1 MFSYSLLCILAVI
14 PASIAQQAPPQ
25 GQMPPGQAQSNIQ
38 MGGGGG
44 RMGVPGQ
51 MPLAFPQGF
60 PQMMQGMG
68 QIPQPG
74 QSASGGQPNVKQR
87 RSLAMGKFRKFNA

>member
-1 MFSYSLLCILAVI
+1 MI
-14 PASIAQQAPPQ
+14 PVSIAQQSPPQ
-25 GQMPPGQAQSNIQ
+25 GQMPQGQAPSNAQ

-44 RMGVPGQ
+44 RMGI
-51 MPLAFPQGF
+51 PLAFPQGF

-87 RSLAMGKFRKFNA
+87 RSLAMYKFRHFNA